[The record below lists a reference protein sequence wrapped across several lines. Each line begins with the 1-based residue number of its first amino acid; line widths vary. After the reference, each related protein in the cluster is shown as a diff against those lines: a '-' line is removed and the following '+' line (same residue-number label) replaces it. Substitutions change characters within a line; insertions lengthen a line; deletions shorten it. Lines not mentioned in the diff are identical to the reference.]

1 MSFADIEF
9 AHNPDPRCPVV
20 LVLDTSGS
28 MADARPGHVSSPL
41 AALQDGLETL
51 VKELSQDTLA
61 SRRVEL
67 AIISIGSSVE
77 VLSDFATVDNVTIP
91 KLEAMGP
98 TPLGAGI
105 SKALD
110 MLESRKASY
119 RRNGVAYYRPWM
131 IVITDG
137 VPTDDIAAVSSR
149 VKEAEE
155 KKSIAFFPVAVEGA
169 DLDALAAISVRT
181 PLLLKGVNFNELFVW
196 LSASAT
202 RVSSSRPGDA
212 VDLPPVTGWAQV

>member
-9 AHNPDPRCPVV
+9 ARNPDPRCPVV
-20 LVLDTSGS
+20 LILDTSGS
-28 MADARPGHVSSPL
+28 MADARPGHESSPI
-41 AALQDGLETL
+41 AALEEGLETL

-67 AIISIGSSVE
+67 AIVSIGASVE
-77 VLSDFATVDNVTIP
+77 VLSDFATVDEIVVPELT
-91 KLEAMGP
+91 AMGP

-131 IVITDG
+131 IMITDG
-137 VPTDDIAAVSSR
+137 VPTDDISAVSAR
-149 VKEAEE
+149 IKEAEE
-155 KKSIAFFPVAVEGA
+155 RKSIAFFPVAVEGA
-169 DLDALAAISVRT
+169 DLESLSAISVRT

-212 VDLPPVTGWAQV
+212 VDLPSVSGWAQV

>member
-28 MADARPGHVSSPL
+28 MADARPGHSSTPL
-41 AALQDGLETL
+41 AALQEGLETL

-67 AIISIGSSVE
+67 AIVSIGSTVE
-77 VLSDFATVDNVTIP
+77 VLSDFATVDSVVIP
-91 KLEAMGP
+91 ELEAMGP

-110 MLESRKASY
+110 MLEARKASY

-131 IVITDG
+131 IAITDG
-137 VPTDDIAAVSSR
+137 VPTDDIKAVSAR
-149 VKEAEE
+149 IKEYEE
-155 KKSIAFFPVAVEGA
+155 RKSIAFFPVAVEGA
-169 DLDALAAISVRT
+169 DIEALSAISVRT